1 MRYRELANVI
11 KTGID
16 QGEFRRTGKLPTED
30 QLMEQY
36 TVTRYCVRNA
46 VALLT
51 DLGDVYPVQGSGV
64 FVRESKREG
73 CMNISSTK
81 GMSAEFAGHDV
92 SAQVLSLRQRE
103 AGDDA
108 ARMKV
113 GPDAPLHEVTRLRLL
128 DGEPFALEWALY
140 LKEFVPYLS
149 EDIARGSI
157 YSYVHDDLGLTPGFA
172 DKVMYAR
179 KLRTEEAEALS
190 LAPGDPTLVVED
202 DAYLANGRM
211 FNAGTVCYHYEKA
224 RFFNLADLK

>member
-1 MRYRELANVI
+1 MRYRELARII
-11 KTGID
+11 KDDID
-16 QGEFRRTGKLPTED
+16 RGSFRQTDKLPTED
-30 QLMEQY
+30 QMMDQY
-36 TVTRYCVRNA
+36 GVTRYCVRNA
-46 VALLT
+46 VALLAE
-51 DLGDVYPVQGSGV
+51 LGDVYPVQGSGV

-81 GMSAEFAGHDV
+81 GMSAEFVGHDV
-92 SAQVLSLRQRE
+92 SSKVLSVRQRE

-108 ARMKV
+108 TRLKV
-113 GPDAPLHEVTRLRLL
+113 APQAPLHEVRRLRLL
-128 DGEPFALEWALY
+128 DGEIFALEWALY

-157 YSYVHDDLGLTPGFA
+157 YSYVHDDLGLVPGFA

-179 KLRTEEAEALS
+179 RLDADEADALG
-190 LAPGDPTLVVED
+190 LAAGDPTLVVED

-211 FNAGTVCYHYEKA
+211 FNAGTVCYHYQKA